1 MRMEMNDLEHK
12 IVELIK
18 QGEGLTLEF
27 KECRNTL
34 NRDVYESIC
43 AFLNRHGGTLLLG
56 IKDNG
61 DILGVDQDCVDQIK
75 KDFVTAINNPQKIN
89 PACYLSVN
97 EATLQ
102 NKTVLSVYIPESSQ
116 VHHCSGRIYDR
127 NEDGDF
133 DITDHTRLVADLYH
147 RKQSTYSEN
156 KLYPYATLAD
166 LRMDLLSKV
175 RKIAELRHEDHS
187 WREMADLDVLKSAQ
201 LYQTDRETGKSGLT
215 LAGIMLLG
223 KDDAILTVV
232 PHHRTDLILRKVN
245 LDR

>member
-1 MRMEMNDLEHK
+1 MRIEMNDLEHK
-12 IVELIK
+12 IVELIQ

-34 NRDVYESIC
+34 NRDVYETVC

-61 DILGVDQDCVDQIK
+61 DILGVDQDRVDQIK
-75 KDFVTAINNPQKIN
+75 KDFVTTINNSQKIN

-116 VHHCSGRIYDR
+116 VHRCNGRIYDR

-133 DITDHTRLVADLYH
+133 DIWVGIICGTLLMANRLGVSH
-147 RKQSTYSEN
+147 QSMTISRIFSLLQEVIN
-156 KLYPYATLAD
+156 ECTIPY
-166 LRMDLLSKV
+166 LSFERPK
-175 RKIAELRHEDHS
+175 RAC
-187 WREMADLDVLKSAQ
+187 
-201 LYQTDRETGKSGLT
+201 
-215 LAGIMLLG
+215 
-223 KDDAILTVV
+223 
-232 PHHRTDLILRKVN
+232 
-245 LDR
+245 

>member
-1 MRMEMNDLEHK
+1 MNMKMNDLEDK
-12 IVELIK
+12 TLELIQ

-34 NRDVYESIC
+34 NRDVYESVC

-56 IKDNG
+56 VKDNG
-61 DILGVDQDCVDQIK
+61 NILGVDLDLDRVDQIK

-89 PACYLSVN
+89 PACYLFVN
-97 EATLQ
+97 EVKLQ

-116 VHHCSGRIYDR
+116 VHLCNGRIYDR

-156 KLYPYATLAD
+156 KLYAYATLAD
-166 LRMDLLSKV
+166 LRLDLLTKV
-175 RKIAELRHEDHS
+175 RKIVELRHEDHP
-187 WREMADLDVLKSAQ
+187 WREMADLEVLQKR
-201 LYQTDRETGKSGLT
+201 TT
-215 LAGIMLLG
+215 L
-223 KDDAILTVV
+223 
-232 PHHRTDLILRKVN
+232 PN
-245 LDR
+245 